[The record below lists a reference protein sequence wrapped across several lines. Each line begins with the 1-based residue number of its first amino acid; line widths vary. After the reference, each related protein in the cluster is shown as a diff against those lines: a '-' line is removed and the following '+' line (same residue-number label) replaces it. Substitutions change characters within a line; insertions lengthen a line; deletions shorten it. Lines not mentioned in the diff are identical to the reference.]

1 MGEHLGIGRGC
12 LRSGNESWDELQPL
26 KEKSLCTF
34 LLAEVLWAVM
44 EGVVRVLNRFIL
56 LVLLPIYL
64 CTCESRDVQGVLEL
78 GYFC

>member
-56 LVLLPIYL
+56 LVLYQ
-64 CTCESRDVQGVLEL
+64 CTFVRASLEMFR
-78 GYFC
+78 GS